1 MCLLVCCTYPSLSTV
16 NREKNRTDQRASYEW
31 TREKHNRS
39 FGVAADHVISTEL
52 RDQKFSASIGLV
64 SMMAESTELIKLL
77 ADQIQVQRQ
86 QMEQQAQYMEQQ
98 SQQHRVEM
106 EQQAKYMEQQIEQ
119 QSQQHREEM
128 QNLLKLLDVQKY
140 GTGEDDSST
149 HHP

>member
-1 MCLLVCCTYPSLSTV
+1 MLL
-16 NREKNRTDQRASYEW
+16 YEW

-52 RDQKFSASIGLV
+52 RDQKFSASIV
-64 SMMAESTELIKLL
+64 STMAETTELIKLL

-86 QMEQQAQYMEQQ
+86 QMEQQAQQHRVEMEQH

-119 QSQQHREEM
+119 QSQKTEQRCRIYWNSWTFKNMALVKMIPEFIILSCP
-128 QNLLKLLDVQKY
+128 LLLFRHLL
-140 GTGEDDSST
+140 
-149 HHP
+149 HLIRR